1 MLDMAAMKKETIL
14 SILLLFLLP
23 VFAHADIITI
33 TSGCAGGKVLFKTL
47 PIQTGLTCTESTY
60 PGDFDPVA
68 ADVTEFAKASY
79 LGGDCSGVRPANLTL
94 DCSVYLVG
102 ACCTENWV
110 NAKNVLEDSII
121 SAGTITGVTQG
132 QEREAAEAYCTQ
144 FFNNTAYVDHSAGG
158 YVRTDGLTGYVYTS
172 GMGQGENTAI
182 VNANCWKRGGYA
194 RGSGV
199 VTMESLGGSMGG
211 TAGLTQTQAQDAFTA
226 ALSVKELSANE
237 LGAKMN
243 AALDRAHE
251 LGYFPDG
258 GGSGGGSLTPENFP
272 GLKPSDIAGTYTGGD
287 GSGLTIYSNNK
298 TAADFSDT
306 WSEITNSF
314 NSFKTSAKNTGLYST
329 IDSFFN
335 SSNFPAPS
343 EVPSVTMNT
352 SSFGNHTFNF
362 NTYSTAF
369 LILKGV
375 ILVSFAYA
383 AFRVLMLGGRG
394 G

>member
-1 MLDMAAMKKETIL
+1 MAVIKKETIL
-14 SILLLFLLP
+14 SLLFLFLLP

-33 TSGCAGGKVLFKTL
+33 TSGCSGGKVLFKTL

-68 ADVTEFAKASY
+68 ADEAEFSKTSY
-79 LGGDCSGVRPANLTL
+79 SGGDCSGVRPANLTL

-102 ACCTENWV
+102 SCCTQNWV
-110 NAKNVLEDSII
+110 NNKNVLEDSII
-121 SAGTITGVTQG
+121 SAGTITGVAQG

-144 FFNNTAYVDHSAGG
+144 FFNATPYVDHSSGG

-172 GMGQGENTAI
+172 GMGQGVNTAI

-211 TAGLTQTQAQDAFTA
+211 SGGLTQSQAQDAFTA
-226 ALSVKELSANE
+226 ALGAKELSSTE
-237 LGAKMN
+237 LKAKMD
-243 AALDRAHE
+243 AAFDRAHE
-251 LGYFPDG
+251 LGYFPAG

-272 GLKPSDIAGTYTGGD
+272 GLKPSDIAGTYSGGD
-287 GSGLTIYSNNK
+287 GSGLTAYSNTK
-298 TAADFSDT
+298 TASDYSSSWT
-306 WSEITNSF
+306 EITDAFST
-314 NSFKTSAKNTGLYST
+314 FKTSAKGTALYST
-329 IDSFFN
+329 IGGFFDSG
-335 SSNFPAPS
+335 NFPAPS
-343 EVPSVTMNT
+343 GVPSVTMNT
-352 SSFGNHTFNF
+352 GSFGNHTFDF
-362 NTYSTAF
+362 DSFGTAF